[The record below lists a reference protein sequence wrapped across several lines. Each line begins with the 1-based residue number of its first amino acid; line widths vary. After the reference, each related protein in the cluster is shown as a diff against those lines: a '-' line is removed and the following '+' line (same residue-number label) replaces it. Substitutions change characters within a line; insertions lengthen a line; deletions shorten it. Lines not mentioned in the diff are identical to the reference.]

1 MLPWRWGT
9 PTGLDAAKNTGTAI
23 GLCKE
28 LLFSPYCLF
37 IVRRRIRW
45 RDRHILKRLRGNAM
59 SFMSPLQWI
68 VILAVVL
75 LLFGGRGKVSAIMG
89 DFGKGLRNFK
99 TGLKGDEADAAA
111 EDDAE
116 VEVIEAAPAAKK
128 ATKKKAPAKKAAK
141 KATATKAT
149 AKKAA
154 SKKASKKSAAKK

>member
-1 MLPWRWGT
+1 
-9 PTGLDAAKNTGTAI
+9 
-23 GLCKE
+23 
-28 LLFSPYCLF
+28 
-37 IVRRRIRW
+37 
-45 RDRHILKRLRGNAM
+45 M

-111 EDDAE
+111 EDDAD

-128 ATKKKAPAKKAAK
+128 ATKKKAPAKKATAK
-141 KATATKAT
+141 KAT